1 MDELKPHQRTAASK
15 LANGKILVGGV
26 GTGKSRTA
34 LQYYIEQEAHRD
46 VYIITTAK
54 KRDSLDWVAEGAAM
68 GLGRAG
74 ATVAGAMTVDS
85 WNRIAEYTEIEG
97 AFFIF
102 DEQRLVGSGAW
113 VKAFYK
119 IAKQNRWILLS
130 ATPGDTWMD
139 YIPVFVANGFYKNKT
154 EFVSEHVIYKPYT
167 KYQSVQGYRRV
178 GVLVR
183 HRNKLLVE
191 MPFDRHTVRHERV
204 IKVSYDR
211 ELFQRVWKHRWHVY
225 EDRPLR
231 DIGEA
236 YIVMRKVLN
245 TDPSR
250 MEALRELRKEFPR
263 VIVFYNFDYEL
274 EIIRAGLD
282 KDGVVYSEWNGHKH
296 ESIPDTDNWVYLVQF
311 TAGAE
316 GWNCIT
322 TNVVCF
328 YSLPYSY
335 RLYEQAYG
343 RIDRMN
349 TTYVPL
355 FCATFD
361 SGAWLDTQIRKKL
374 KEKKSF
380 NLGGT
385 GHV

>member
-225 EDRPLR
+225 ENRPLR

>member
-1 MDELKPHQRTAASK
+1 
-15 LANGKILVGGV
+15 
-26 GTGKSRTA
+26 
-34 LQYYIEQEAHRD
+34 
-46 VYIITTAK
+46 
-54 KRDSLDWVAEGAAM
+54 M

-225 EDRPLR
+225 ENRPLR